1 MTVPS
6 ALSPFADL
14 FQDRV
19 LIREFEDSL
28 LPNFLWDAV
37 APEAD
42 VWPAHAGLS
51 FTITNDGYYPVV
63 ATTSP
68 TTVDPT
74 PVSRRAEQYDITL
87 GSYDGTDDIDATQA
101 QNMLADYAKQTVNR
115 LAIQAARTIDAAA
128 RGRYVSAA
136 TAGWTVVDGAQSA
149 TTTLL
154 VKRLNGFTTAL
165 PSSGSAL
172 RHTPVSAG
180 NPLPVLINGVANT
193 VIGFTAIN
201 QIPIDQGRG
210 VDDEQGPG
218 YLILS
223 AAVTV
228 ADRDP
233 VIASNASFV
242 QRVGEGWNRQTGRID
257 NVNGPLS
264 YADIRA
270 CRARFAT
277 TNVKPMRR
285 YNNYYLAMI
294 SPTAY
299 TQLQGD
305 PEFQRLEQGRGVDDF
320 PYAAGVIGYYAG
332 HMFMENNNAPTGDT
346 MEWYSAPNVRSP
358 NVYGSY
364 TRFGVANASTDP
376 CGIETIVGTDVGRPI
391 DHTVIFG
398 DDVAK
403 QYWQPHPMQARVAML
418 TDIGL
423 AGVLA
428 EPYQV
433 SNDGVVIPIDYTAL
447 IIMSPRNRLGDKYP
461 ATWLTKRSWQIKS
474 DQISTQ
480 GGAIRYKRL
489 LAIESSAVG

>member
-1 MTVPS
+1 
-6 ALSPFADL
+6 
-14 FQDRV
+14 
-19 LIREFEDSL
+19 
-28 LPNFLWDAV
+28 
-37 APEAD
+37 
-42 VWPAHAGLS
+42 
-51 FTITNDGYYPVV
+51 
-63 ATTSP
+63 
-68 TTVDPT
+68 
-74 PVSRRAEQYDITL
+74 
-87 GSYDGTDDIDATQA
+87 
-101 QNMLADYAKQTVNR
+101 
-115 LAIQAARTIDAAA
+115 
-128 RGRYVSAA
+128 
-136 TAGWTVVDGAQSA
+136 
-149 TTTLL
+149 
-154 VKRLNGFTTAL
+154 
-165 PSSGSAL
+165 
-172 RHTPVSAG
+172 
-180 NPLPVLINGVANT
+180 
-193 VIGFTAIN
+193 
-201 QIPIDQGRG
+201 
-210 VDDEQGPG
+210 
-218 YLILS
+218 
-223 AAVTV
+223 
-228 ADRDP
+228 
-233 VIASNASFV
+233 
-242 QRVGEGWNRQTGRID
+242 
-257 NVNGPLS
+257 
-264 YADIRA
+264 
-270 CRARFAT
+270 
-277 TNVKPMRR
+277 MRR

-358 NVYGSY
+358 NVYGGY

-376 CGIETIVGTDVGRPI
+376 CGIETIVGTDAGRPI

>member
-6 ALSPFADL
+6 ALAPFADL

-42 VWPAHAGLS
+42 EWPAHAGLS
-51 FTITNDGYYPVV
+51 FTITNDGYYPVY

-74 PVSRRAEQYDITL
+74 PTSRRAEQYDITL

-115 LAIQAARTIDAAA
+115 LSIQAARTLDTAA
-128 RGRYVSAA
+128 RGRYVSSA
-136 TAGWTVVDGAQSA
+136 TAGWTVADGTQSSS
-149 TTTLL
+149 TNIR
-154 VKRLNGFTTAL
+154 VKRLSGFTTAL
-165 PSSGSAL
+165 PASGSTL
-172 RHTPVSAG
+172 RHSRVSTG
-180 NPLPVLINGVANT
+180 NPLPVLVNGVANT
-193 VIGFTAIN
+193 VVDFIADY
-201 QIPIDQGRG
+201 QIPINQGVG
-210 VDDEQGPG
+210 VPDELGPG
-218 YLILS
+218 ILVFGT
-223 AAVTV
+223 AVAVT
-228 ADRDP
+228 DRDP
-233 VIASNASFV
+233 IIASNASFV
-242 QRVGEGWNRQTGRID
+242 QRTGEGVNRQTGRID
-257 NVNGPLS
+257 NVNGPLA

-285 YNNYYLAMI
+285 YNNYFLAMI

-332 HMFMENNNAPTGDT
+332 HMFMENNNAPTTDT
-346 MEWYSAPNVRSP
+346 MQWYSAPNVLSP
-358 NVYGSY
+358 NVYGGFS
-364 TRFGVANASTDP
+364 RFGVANASTDP
-376 CGIETIVGTDVGRPI
+376 CGIETIANNDAGRPI

-428 EPYQV
+428 EPFQV
-433 SNDGVVIPIDYTAL
+433 SNDGVVIPIDYTQL

-461 ATWLTKRSWQIKS
+461 ATWLSKRSWQIKS
-474 DQISTQ
+474 DQISQQ

-489 LAIESSAVG
+489 LAIESSAIG